1 MKTQNNVAAGAAG
14 AGGNPA
20 WQQNRV
26 PASEI
31 YNVRSYMFEELE
43 TKEAL
48 HIDRIDNPWA
58 EDIARVLEKLA
69 VGIPATVP
77 MLISDDYVMMK
88 VTDRWKVGIS
98 RDGAVIIKVSD
109 CVLIADDKFLL
120 LCMGEDGRYAP
131 IAKGETITWDGTE
144 EYFEPSDIRR
154 LIKDALKRVLE
165 RVRWL

>member
-20 WQQNRV
+20 RQRNRV

-43 TKEAL
+43 TKEVL

-58 EDIARVLEKLA
+58 VDIARTLEKLA
-69 VGIPATVP
+69 MGIPATVP

-131 IAKGETITWDGTE
+131 IVKGETITWDGTE
-144 EYFEPSDIRR
+144 EYFEPADIRR
-154 LIKDALKRVLE
+154 LIKDVLRRILE

>member
-1 MKTQNNVAAGAAG
+1 MEDGDATV
-14 AGGNPA
+14 GGKMLSRAMNGGTPA
-20 WQQNRV
+20 RI
-26 PASEI
+26 PATEI
-31 YNVRSYMFEELE
+31 YNIRSDMFEIEVRE
-43 TKEAL
+43 TL
-48 HIDRIDNPWA
+48 WLDRIDNPWA
-58 EDIARVLEKLA
+58 VDIARTLEKLA
-69 VGIPATVP
+69 MGIPATVP

>member
-20 WQQNRV
+20 RQRNRV

-43 TKEAL
+43 TKEVL

-58 EDIARVLEKLA
+58 VDIARTLEKLA
-69 VGIPATVP
+69 MGMSATVS

-98 RDGAVIIKVSD
+98 RDGAVIIRVSD

-120 LCMGEDGRYAP
+120 LCMDDSGLYTP
-131 IAKGETITWDGTE
+131 LAKGETITWDGTE

-154 LIKDALKRVLE
+154 LVKDAMKRVLE

>member
-20 WQQNRV
+20 RQRNRV

-58 EDIARVLEKLA
+58 VDIARTLEKLA
-69 VGIPATVP
+69 MGIPAVTS
-77 MLISDDYVMMK
+77 MSISDDYVSMK

-98 RDGAVIIKVSD
+98 RDGAVIIQVSD
-109 CVLIADDKFLL
+109 CVLVADDKFLL
-120 LCMGEDGRYAP
+120 LCMGEDGRYVP
-131 IAKGETITWDGTE
+131 IVKGETITWDGTE
-144 EYFEPSDIRR
+144 EYFEPADIRR
-154 LIKDALKRVLE
+154 LIKDVLRRVLE

>member
-1 MKTQNNVAAGAAG
+1 MEDGDATV
-14 AGGNPA
+14 GGKMLSRAMNGGTPA
-20 WQQNRV
+20 RI
-26 PASEI
+26 PATEI
-31 YNVRSYMFEELE
+31 YNIRSDMFEIEVRE
-43 TKEAL
+43 TL
-48 HIDRIDNPWA
+48 WLDRIDNPWA
-58 EDIARVLEKLA
+58 VDIARTLEKLA
-69 VGIPATVP
+69 MGIPATVP

-120 LCMGEDGRYAP
+120 LCMDDSGLYTP
-131 IAKGETITWDGTE
+131 LAKGETITWDGTE